1 MDVRIEGRKNMDLIT
16 CPICSG
22 EMIQKEYGSECQ
34 NCGEIFCYDDKS
46 GFTTID
52 MEEYKQ
58 LLDENKIE
66 FG

>member
-1 MDVRIEGRKNMDLIT
+1 MDLIT

-34 NCGEIFCYDDKS
+34 NCGEIFRYDDKY